1 MDGGL
6 KCRKCFRRLVAV
18 VHQVGRDVASKFL
31 HAHMLRAAA
40 ALTPPQTATDTTN
53 CAHWLTGAP
62 PRQNVCISNEEVKGK
77 QCARCAWTL

>member
-40 ALTPPQTATDTTN
+40 ALTPADSDQHDTLR
-53 CAHWLTGAP
+53 ALADGSP